1 MKQIEVNVIL
11 TFCVFTD
18 KGNQGI
24 YDVTLNYDKE
34 DKIALELL
42 NKTGFFDTIAQIC
55 HESGRHPAELV
66 KIRTVANWTRR
77 RFEFD
82 LEEGKWSF
90 GSWRGYNIEW
100 SDKLVKIYGFGV
112 DDS

>member
-1 MKQIEVNVIL
+1 MKIIVVNTIL
-11 TFCVFTD
+11 TFCVHTD

-24 YDVTLNYDKE
+24 YDIKLYYDKE
-34 DKIALELL
+34 DKIASELL

-66 KIRTVANWTRR
+66 KISTAANWTRR

-82 LEEGKWSF
+82 L
-90 GSWRGYNIEW
+90 
-100 SDKLVKIYGFGV
+100 
-112 DDS
+112 